1 MQCPACEF
9 EAAQADFGDPLR
21 CPDCGAFYAKA
32 LAHKQRKEAPQQP
45 LPLPAK
51 EVRAA
56 PKVWW
61 KPLAI
66 VLALLAVAFIAA
78 GPYITV
84 YQIKQAAKA
93 RDAEAMAEHV
103 DFLSV
108 RASLKDQL
116 NAFVMKRASESE
128 ELKNNPF
135 AALGMAL
142 AGTFV
147 EKMVDSYVTP
157 DGLTAL
163 MAGDKPQKPGSRPS
177 TTGSPGSS
185 SGSEKEPFANASYG
199 YEGFSKFVV
208 EVTDK
213 QGEAV
218 RFILRHEGLFG
229 WRLSDIRVPMKA

>member
-9 EAAQADFGDPLR
+9 EAAQADFGEPLK
-21 CPDCGAFYAKA
+21 CPGCGAFYAKA
-32 LAHKQRKEAPQQP
+32 LARKQQQTAPQQA
-45 LPLPAK
+45 LPLPVKPAS
-51 EVRAA
+51 VA
-56 PKVWW
+56 PKVWQ

-66 VLALLAVAFIAA
+66 VAAVLFAVFIAA

-84 YQIKQAAKA
+84 FQIKQAAKA
-93 RDAEAMAEHV
+93 RDAEAMAEYV

-116 NAFVMKRASESE
+116 NAFVMKRAAESE
-128 ELKNNPF
+128 NLKNNPF

-163 MAGDKPQKPGSRPS
+163 MAGDKPEKPGSRPP
-177 TTGSPGSS
+177 TTDRPESS
-185 SGSEKEPFANASYG
+185 GGSEKEPFANASYG

-218 RFILRHEGLFG
+218 RFILRREGLFG
-229 WRLSDIRVPMKA
+229 WRLSDIRVPLGS